1 MLFLRVD
8 DNLLHGSIA
17 FSWVRGL
24 KIHQI
29 LIADDLVVKDEFL
42 KMSLGLAKPK
52 GVQLKTV
59 SINDLIGYFKNEGN
73 PSLNTLVIVR
83 NLRYA
88 KKITDQI
95 TSIRSVNIGLNRS
108 LGEVLFQHNGAFLDE
123 EAYQT
128 CIELDES
135 GIEIEFRLKYDDPV
149 VYFSDIQK

>member
-52 GVQLKTV
+52 GVQLQTL
-59 SINDLIGYFKNEGN
+59 SIPDSIEFLKNEGN
-73 PSLNTLVIVR
+73 LSLNTLVIVR
-83 NLRYA
+83 NLRYV

-95 TSIRSVNIGLNRS
+95 TSFSSINIGLNRS
-108 LGEVLFQHNGAFLDE
+108 IGEVLFQHNGAFLDK
-123 EAYQT
+123 EAYQI
-128 CIELDES
+128 CLDLEEY
-135 GIEIEFRLKYDDPV
+135 GIEIEFRLRYDDPI
-149 VYFSDIQK
+149 VYFSDIKK